1 MGASN
6 KTHQLQYE
14 ILNYL
19 LDYMESSGTTY
30 NLVKFDAD
38 EEFTDDIN
46 KENDANYSV
55 ADIEQA
61 VDKCLAHEWLGHVTM
76 HRNRYNNLGVTQ
88 KGVEEAVL
96 KLKVDGLIYS
106 RPWPKKASDY
116 ISDHKGL
123 FVFVSFLMA
132 LVTFSLKFLGDN

>member
-1 MGASN
+1 MGDSN
-6 KTHQLQYE
+6 KTDQLQYE

-30 NLVKFDAD
+30 NLVRFDAD
-38 EEFTDDIN
+38 KEFTDHIN
-46 KENDANYSV
+46 KENGANYLV
-55 ADIEQA
+55 ADIEKA
-61 VDKCLAHEWLGHVTM
+61 VDKCLAHEWLGHVAM
-76 HRNRYNNLGVTQ
+76 HRSRYTNLGITQ

-96 KLKVDGLIYS
+96 KLKADGLISS
-106 RPWPKKASDY
+106 RPWSKKASDY

-123 FVFVSFLMA
+123 FVVVSFLMA